1 MNIPKEHKA
10 IDAALNIYRA
20 KLDEI
25 PDDKF
30 TETPPGGGWSYAEVY
45 SHILKATLASFI
57 GLERCTAGN
66 CEPTTKGLS
75 KWGYYVM
82 LMGSFPP
89 FVKIKVPP
97 KVEARLPAEKITK
110 EEAKNLIIK
119 CRTRAEEML
128 PLIKSSSAGSR
139 YKHPRLGMLNAAQW
153 FKFIRI
159 HLEHHLKQIKR
170 TENKFAGH

>member
-1 MNIPKEHKA
+1 MNTLNERKV
-10 IDAALNIYRA
+10 IDTVLNTYRA
-20 KLDEI
+20 RLDEI

-45 SHILKATLASFI
+45 SHILKATLASVI

-82 LMGSFPP
+82 LMGAFPP
-89 FVKIKVPP
+89 FKIKVPP

-119 CRTRAEEML
+119 CRARVDEIM
-128 PLIKSSSAGSR
+128 PLIKTSMPRSR
-139 YKHPRLGMLNAAQW
+139 YKHPRLGMLNAPQW
-153 FKFIRI
+153 LKFIRI
-159 HLEHHLKQIKR
+159 HLEHHLKQLKR
-170 TENKFAGH
+170 TANKLAGS